1 MIIGSETETIEFKK
15 STSELK
21 EALQSMSAIL
31 NKHQH
36 GVIYFGVKD
45 NGEVVGHE
53 IGKDTLRD
61 ISNKIRDQIK
71 SEYIFNVEKRY
82 DNKNNT
88 FIEVSFSGERV
99 PYSAN
104 GKLYLSF
111 SDQDRLITNN

>member
-1 MIIGSETETIEFKK
+1 MF
-15 STSELK
+15 
-21 EALQSMSAIL
+21 AIL

-71 SEYIFNVEKRY
+71 PEYIFNVEKRY
-82 DNKNNT
+82 DNENNT

-104 GKLYLSF
+104 GKLYLRF
-111 SDQDRLITNN
+111 SDQGRLMTNN